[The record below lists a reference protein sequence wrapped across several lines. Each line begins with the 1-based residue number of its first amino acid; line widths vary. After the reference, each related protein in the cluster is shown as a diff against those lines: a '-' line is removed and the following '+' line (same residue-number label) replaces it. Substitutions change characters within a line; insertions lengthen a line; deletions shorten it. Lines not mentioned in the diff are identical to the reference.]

1 MLCNILII
9 MLHVGLGDHD
19 EDGEEAGDISSLKE
33 YLADKENGLSREL
46 GVRYPILQAI
56 FSCKNHQKNWVCCI

>member
-1 MLCNILII
+1 MWGWGI
-9 MLHVGLGDHD
+9 MMRMEKRL
-19 EDGEEAGDISSLKE
+19 ETYQ